1 MLSTPSGPSRWGNLL
16 RTASVKAPMVSRT
29 IDDHAGRQW
38 FMSLHGSCVNA
49 MSARDVSKIQWIAIS
64 KDAWIFCF
72 FVLFDILGFLSLFRW
87 KNGKGTQ
94 KLYDEYETEFPV
106 ITKTA
111 NSCKLVSLSALR
123 MGTAL
128 CVWNIDSILTKVN
141 VIVIYFIME
150 LDTNL
155 TSSC

>member
-1 MLSTPSGPSRWGNLL
+1 MLEIF
-16 RTASVKAPMVSRT
+16 V
-29 IDDHAGRQW
+29 
-38 FMSLHGSCVNA
+38 
-49 MSARDVSKIQWIAIS
+49 
-64 KDAWIFCF
+64 FCF

-128 CVWNIDSILTKVN
+128 CV
-141 VIVIYFIME
+141 
-150 LDTNL
+150 
-155 TSSC
+155 